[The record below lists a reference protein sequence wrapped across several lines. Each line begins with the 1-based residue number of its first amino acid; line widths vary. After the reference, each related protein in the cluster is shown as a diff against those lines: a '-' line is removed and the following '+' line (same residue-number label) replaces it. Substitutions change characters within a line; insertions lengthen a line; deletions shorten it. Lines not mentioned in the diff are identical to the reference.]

1 MKDRG
6 KMEKIENFEKF
17 VKEFKK
23 EIDKSKTIIL
33 TAHRD
38 PDGDA
43 IGSVL
48 AMQEALQNIGKDVD
62 IVLDEMPKVFL
73 ELKNSDKILR
83 VDEFEKSNKKYDLAI
98 FLDNNS
104 KSNFLISDNILE
116 KSKRSIN
123 IDHHIGGNIFTDI
136 MYVEEES
143 PAVCETVY
151 KILKKLEYEITYD
164 IMKAIII
171 GVITDTGRI

>member
-1 MKDRG
+1 
-6 KMEKIENFEKF
+6 MEKIEKIEEF
-17 VKEFKK
+17 VEIFKK
-23 EIDKSKTIIL
+23 EISTSKTIIL

-48 AMQEALQNIGKDVD
+48 AMQEGLQNIGKDVD

-104 KSNFLISDNILE
+104 KKSFLVPDSILE
-116 KSKRSIN
+116 RAKKSIN

-151 KILKKLEYEITYD
+151 KILKKLEYGITYD

>member
-1 MKDRG
+1 
-6 KMEKIENFEKF
+6 MEKIQKLEEF
-17 VKEFKK
+17 VEIFKK
-23 EIDKSKTIIL
+23 EISISEKIIL

-48 AMQEALQNIGKDVD
+48 AMQEALQNIGKDAD

-104 KSNFLISDNILE
+104 KKSFLVPDSILE
-116 KSKRSIN
+116 RAKKSIN

-143 PAVCETVY
+143 PAVCETMY

>member
-1 MKDRG
+1 
-6 KMEKIENFEKF
+6 MEKIEKLEEF
-17 VKEFKK
+17 VEIFKK
-23 EIDKSKTIIL
+23 EISISETIIL

-104 KSNFLISDNILE
+104 KKSFLVPDSILE
-116 KSKRSIN
+116 RAKKSIN

>member
-1 MKDRG
+1 
-6 KMEKIENFEKF
+6 MEKIQKLEEF
-17 VKEFKK
+17 VEIFKK
-23 EIDKSKTIIL
+23 EISISETIIL

-48 AMQEALQNIGKDVD
+48 AMQEALQNIGKDAD

-83 VDEFEKSNKKYDLAI
+83 VDEFEKSNKNYDLAI

-104 KSNFLISDNILE
+104 KKSFLVPDSILE
-116 KSKRSIN
+116 RAKKSIN

-136 MYVEEES
+136 MHVEEES

>member
-1 MKDRG
+1 
-6 KMEKIENFEKF
+6 MEKIEKIEEF
-17 VKEFKK
+17 VEILKK
-23 EIDKSKTIIL
+23 EISISETIIL

-73 ELKNSDKILR
+73 ELKNSDNILR
-83 VDEFEKSNKKYDLAI
+83 VYEFEKTNKK
-98 FLDNNS
+98 LDNNS
-104 KSNFLISDNILE
+104 KKSFLVPDIILE
-116 KSKRSIN
+116 RAKKSIN

-164 IMKAIII
+164 IMKALII

>member
-1 MKDRG
+1 
-6 KMEKIENFEKF
+6 MEKIQKLEEF
-17 VKEFKK
+17 VEIFKK
-23 EIDKSKTIIL
+23 EISISETIIL

-48 AMQEALQNIGKDVD
+48 AMQEALQNIGKDAD

-83 VDEFEKSNKKYDLAI
+83 VDEFEKSNKNYDLAI

-104 KSNFLISDNILE
+104 KKSFLVPDNILE
-116 KSKRSIN
+116 RAKKSIN

-143 PAVCETVY
+143 PAVCETLY

>member
-1 MKDRG
+1 
-6 KMEKIENFEKF
+6 MEKIEKIEEF
-17 VKEFKK
+17 VERFKK
-23 EIDKSKTIIL
+23 EISTSETIIL

-48 AMQEALQNIGKDVD
+48 AMQEALQNIGKDVE

-83 VDEFEKSNKKYDLAI
+83 FDEFEKSNKNYDLAI

-104 KSNFLISDNILE
+104 KKSFLVPDSILE
-116 KSKRSIN
+116 RAKKSIN

>member
-1 MKDRG
+1 
-6 KMEKIENFEKF
+6 MEKIQKLKEF
-17 VKEFKK
+17 VEIFKK
-23 EIDKSKTIIL
+23 EISISEKIIL

-104 KSNFLISDNILE
+104 KKSFLFPDNILE
-116 KSKRSIN
+116 RAKKSIN

>member
-1 MKDRG
+1 
-6 KMEKIENFEKF
+6 MEKIQKLEEF
-17 VKEFKK
+17 VEIFKK
-23 EIDKSKTIIL
+23 EISISETIIL

-48 AMQEALQNIGKDVD
+48 AMQEALQNIGKDAD

-104 KSNFLISDNILE
+104 KKSFLVPDNILE
-116 KSKRSIN
+116 RAKNSIN

>member
-1 MKDRG
+1 
-6 KMEKIENFEKF
+6 MEKIQKLEEF
-17 VKEFKK
+17 VEIFKK
-23 EIDKSKTIIL
+23 EISISEKIIL

-83 VDEFEKSNKKYDLAI
+83 VDEFEKSNKNYDLAI

-104 KSNFLISDNILE
+104 KKSFLVPDNILE
-116 KSKRSIN
+116 RAKKSIN

-151 KILKKLEYEITYD
+151 KILKKLEYGITYD

-171 GVITDTGRI
+171 GVITDAGRI

>member
-1 MKDRG
+1 
-6 KMEKIENFEKF
+6 MEKIQKLEEF
-17 VKEFKK
+17 VEIFKK
-23 EIDKSKTIIL
+23 EISISETIIL

-48 AMQEALQNIGKDVD
+48 AMQEALQNIGKDAD

-104 KSNFLISDNILE
+104 KKSFLVPDNILE
-116 KSKRSIN
+116 RAKKSIN

-151 KILKKLEYEITYD
+151 KILKKLEYGITYD

>member
-1 MKDRG
+1 
-6 KMEKIENFEKF
+6 MEKIQKLEEF
-17 VKEFKK
+17 VEIFKK
-23 EIDKSKTIIL
+23 EISISETIIL

-83 VDEFEKSNKKYDLAI
+83 VDEFEKSNKNYDLAI

-104 KSNFLISDNILE
+104 KKSFLVPDNILE
-116 KSKRSIN
+116 RAKKSIN

>member
-1 MKDRG
+1 
-6 KMEKIENFEKF
+6 MEKIEKIEEL
-17 VKEFKK
+17 VEIFKK
-23 EIDKSKTIIL
+23 EISISETIIL

-48 AMQEALQNIGKDVD
+48 AMQEVLQNIGKDVD

-104 KSNFLISDNILE
+104 KKSFLVPDSILE
-116 KSKRSIN
+116 RAKKSIN

>member
-1 MKDRG
+1 
-6 KMEKIENFEKF
+6 MEKIQKLEEF
-17 VKEFKK
+17 VEIFKK
-23 EIDKSKTIIL
+23 EISISETIIL

-83 VDEFEKSNKKYDLAI
+83 VDEFEKSNKNYDLAI

-104 KSNFLISDNILE
+104 KKSFLVPDNI
-116 KSKRSIN
+116 
-123 IDHHIGGNIFTDI
+123 
-136 MYVEEES
+136 
-143 PAVCETVY
+143 
-151 KILKKLEYEITYD
+151 
-164 IMKAIII
+164 
-171 GVITDTGRI
+171 

>member
-1 MKDRG
+1 
-6 KMEKIENFEKF
+6 MEKIQKLEEF
-17 VKEFKK
+17 VEILKK
-23 EIDKSKTIIL
+23 EISISETIIL

-48 AMQEALQNIGKDVD
+48 AMQEALQNIGKYVD

-104 KSNFLISDNILE
+104 KKSFLVPDNILE
-116 KSKRSIN
+116 RAKKSIN

>member
-1 MKDRG
+1 
-6 KMEKIENFEKF
+6 MEKIQKLEEF
-17 VKEFKK
+17 VEIFKK
-23 EIDKSKTIIL
+23 EISISETIIL

-48 AMQEALQNIGKDVD
+48 AMQEALQNIGKDAD

-83 VDEFEKSNKKYDLAI
+83 VDEFEKSNKNYDLAI

-104 KSNFLISDNILE
+104 KKSFLVPDSILE
-116 KSKRSIN
+116 RAKKSIN

>member
-1 MKDRG
+1 
-6 KMEKIENFEKF
+6 MEKIQKLKEF
-17 VKEFKK
+17 VEIFKK
-23 EIDKSKTIIL
+23 EISISEKIIL

-83 VDEFEKSNKKYDLAI
+83 VDEFEKSNKNYDLAI

-104 KSNFLISDNILE
+104 KKSFLVPDSILE
-116 KSKRSIN
+116 RAKKSIN

-151 KILKKLEYEITYD
+151 KILKKLEYGITYD

>member
-1 MKDRG
+1 
-6 KMEKIENFEKF
+6 MEKIEKIEEF
-17 VKEFKK
+17 VEILKK
-23 EIDKSKTIIL
+23 EISISETIIL

-48 AMQEALQNIGKDVD
+48 AMQEALINEGKNAE
-62 IVLDEMPKVFL
+62 IVLDEMPKVFF
-73 ELKNSDKILR
+73 ELKNTDKIISIK
-83 VDEFEKSNKKYDLAI
+83 DFEKSDRKYDLAI

-104 KSNFLISDNILE
+104 KKSFLIPDQILG
-116 KSKRSIN
+116 KSKRSVN

>member
-1 MKDRG
+1 
-6 KMEKIENFEKF
+6 MEKIQKLEEF
-17 VKEFKK
+17 VEIFNK
-23 EIDKSKTIIL
+23 EISISEKIIL

-73 ELKNSDKILR
+73 ELKNTDKIITIG
-83 VDEFEKSNKKYDLAI
+83 EFEKSNKKYDLAI

-151 KILKKLEYEITYD
+151 KILKELKYDITYD
-164 IMKAIII
+164 MMKAIII

>member
-1 MKDRG
+1 LADL
-6 KMEKIENFEKF
+6 
-17 VKEFKK
+17 
-23 EIDKSKTIIL
+23 DIIL
-33 TAHRD
+33 ERT
-38 PDGDA
+38 
-43 IGSVL
+43 
-48 AMQEALQNIGKDVD
+48 
-62 IVLDEMPKVFL
+62 
-73 ELKNSDKILR
+73 
-83 VDEFEKSNKKYDLAI
+83 KK
-98 FLDNNS
+98 
-104 KSNFLISDNILE
+104 
-116 KSKRSIN
+116 SIN

>member
-1 MKDRG
+1 
-6 KMEKIENFEKF
+6 MEKIQKLEEF
-17 VKEFKK
+17 VEILKK
-23 EIDKSKTIIL
+23 EISISEKIIL

-48 AMQEALQNIGKDVD
+48 AMQEALQNIGKYAE

-73 ELKNSDKILR
+73 ELKNTDKIITIG
-83 VDEFEKSNKKYDLAI
+83 EFEKSNKKYDLAI

-143 PAVCETVY
+143 PAVCETIY
-151 KILKKLEYEITYD
+151 KILKKLKYDITYD
-164 IMKAIII
+164 MMKAIII

>member
-1 MKDRG
+1 
-6 KMEKIENFEKF
+6 MEKIQKLEEF
-17 VKEFKK
+17 VEIFKK
-23 EIDKSKTIIL
+23 EISISEKIIL

-83 VDEFEKSNKKYDLAI
+83 VDEFEKLNKKYDLAI

-104 KSNFLISDNILE
+104 KKSFLVPDTILE
-116 KSKRSIN
+116 RAKKSIN

>member
-1 MKDRG
+1 
-6 KMEKIENFEKF
+6 MEKIQKLEEF
-17 VKEFKK
+17 VEIFKK
-23 EIDKSKTIIL
+23 EISISETIIL

-48 AMQEALQNIGKDVD
+48 AMQEALQNIGKDAD

-83 VDEFEKSNKKYDLAI
+83 VDEFEKSNKNYDLAI

-104 KSNFLISDNILE
+104 KKSFLVPDSILE
-116 KSKRSIN
+116 RAKKSIN
-123 IDHHIGGNIFTDI
+123 IDHHIGGNIFPDI

>member
-1 MKDRG
+1 
-6 KMEKIENFEKF
+6 MEKIQKLEEF
-17 VKEFKK
+17 VEIFKK
-23 EIDKSKTIIL
+23 EISISEKIIL

-48 AMQEALQNIGKDVD
+48 AMQEALQNIGKDAD

-104 KSNFLISDNILE
+104 KKSFLVPDNILE
-116 KSKRSIN
+116 RAKKSIN

-151 KILKKLEYEITYD
+151 KILKKLEYGITYD

>member
-1 MKDRG
+1 
-6 KMEKIENFEKF
+6 MEKIEKIEEL
-17 VKEFKK
+17 VEIFKK
-23 EIDKSKTIIL
+23 EISISETIIL

-104 KSNFLISDNILE
+104 KKSFLVPDSILE
-116 KSKRSIN
+116 RAKKSIN

>member
-1 MKDRG
+1 
-6 KMEKIENFEKF
+6 MEKIEKLEEF
-17 VKEFKK
+17 VEIFKK
-23 EIDKSKTIIL
+23 EISTSETIIL

-83 VDEFEKSNKKYDLAI
+83 VDEFEKSNKNYDLAI

-104 KSNFLISDNILE
+104 KKSFLVPDSILE
-116 KSKRSIN
+116 RAKRSIN

>member
-1 MKDRG
+1 
-6 KMEKIENFEKF
+6 MEKIEKLEEF
-17 VKEFKK
+17 VEIFKK
-23 EIDKSKTIIL
+23 EISISETIIL

-48 AMQEALQNIGKDVD
+48 AMQEVLQNIGKDVD

-83 VDEFEKSNKKYDLAI
+83 VDEFEKLNKKYDLAI

-104 KSNFLISDNILE
+104 KKSFLVSDNILE
-116 KSKRSIN
+116 RAKKSIN

>member
-1 MKDRG
+1 
-6 KMEKIENFEKF
+6 MEKIQKLKEF
-17 VKEFKK
+17 VEIFKK
-23 EIDKSKTIIL
+23 EISISETIIL

-83 VDEFEKSNKKYDLAI
+83 VDEFEKLNKNYDLAI

-104 KSNFLISDNILE
+104 KKSFLVPDNILE
-116 KSKRSIN
+116 RAKKSIN

-151 KILKKLEYEITYD
+151 KILKKLEYGITYD

-171 GVITDTGRI
+171 GIITDTGRI

>member
-1 MKDRG
+1 
-6 KMEKIENFEKF
+6 MEKIQKLEEF
-17 VKEFKK
+17 VEILKK
-23 EIDKSKTIIL
+23 EISISEKIIL

-62 IVLDEMPKVFL
+62 VVLDEMPKVFL

-83 VDEFEKSNKKYDLAI
+83 VDEFEKSNKNYDLAI

-104 KSNFLISDNILE
+104 KKSFLVPDSILE
-116 KSKRSIN
+116 RAKKSIN

-151 KILKKLEYEITYD
+151 KILKKLEYGITYD

>member
-1 MKDRG
+1 
-6 KMEKIENFEKF
+6 MEKIQKLKEF
-17 VKEFKK
+17 VEIFKK
-23 EIDKSKTIIL
+23 EISISETIIL

-83 VDEFEKSNKKYDLAI
+83 VDEFEKLNKNYDLAI

-104 KSNFLISDNILE
+104 KKSFLVPDNILE
-116 KSKRSIN
+116 RAKKSIN
-123 IDHHIGGNIFTDI
+123 IDHHIGGSIFTDI

>member
-1 MKDRG
+1 
-6 KMEKIENFEKF
+6 MEKIQKLKEF
-17 VKEFKK
+17 VEIFKK
-23 EIDKSKTIIL
+23 EISISEKIIL

-83 VDEFEKSNKKYDLAI
+83 VDEFEKSNKNYDLAI

-104 KSNFLISDNILE
+104 KKSFLVPDSILE
-116 KSKRSIN
+116 RAKRSIN

>member
-1 MKDRG
+1 
-6 KMEKIENFEKF
+6 MEKIQKLKEF
-17 VKEFKK
+17 VEIFKK
-23 EIDKSKTIIL
+23 EISISETIIL

-48 AMQEALQNIGKDVD
+48 AMQEALQNIGKDAD

-83 VDEFEKSNKKYDLAI
+83 VDEFEKSNKNYDLAI

-104 KSNFLISDNILE
+104 KKSFLVPDSILE
-116 KSKRSIN
+116 RAKKSIN

-151 KILKKLEYEITYD
+151 KILKKLEYGITYD

>member
-1 MKDRG
+1 
-6 KMEKIENFEKF
+6 MEKIEKIEEF
-17 VKEFKK
+17 VEILKK
-23 EIDKSKTIIL
+23 EISISEKIIL

-104 KSNFLISDNILE
+104 KKSFLVPDSILE
-116 KSKRSIN
+116 RAKKSIN

>member
-1 MKDRG
+1 
-6 KMEKIENFEKF
+6 MEKIQKLKEF
-17 VKEFKK
+17 VEIFKK
-23 EIDKSKTIIL
+23 EISISETIIL

-83 VDEFEKSNKKYDLAI
+83 VDEFEKLNKNYDLAI

-104 KSNFLISDNILE
+104 KKSFLVPDNILE
-116 KSKRSIN
+116 RAKKSIN

>member
-1 MKDRG
+1 
-6 KMEKIENFEKF
+6 MEKIQKLEEF
-17 VKEFKK
+17 VEILKK
-23 EIDKSKTIIL
+23 EISISEKIIL

-48 AMQEALQNIGKDVD
+48 AMQEALQNIGKDVE

-73 ELKNSDKILR
+73 ELKNTDKIITIS
-83 VDEFEKSNKKYDLAI
+83 EFEKSNKKYDLAI

-151 KILKKLEYEITYD
+151 KILKELKYDITYD
-164 IMKAIII
+164 MMKAIII

>member
-1 MKDRG
+1 
-6 KMEKIENFEKF
+6 
-17 VKEFKK
+17 
-23 EIDKSKTIIL
+23 
-33 TAHRD
+33 
-38 PDGDA
+38 
-43 IGSVL
+43 
-48 AMQEALQNIGKDVD
+48 
-62 IVLDEMPKVFL
+62 MPKVFL
-73 ELKNSDKILR
+73 ELKNTDKIITIG
-83 VDEFEKSNKKYDLAI
+83 EFEKSNKKYDLAI

-136 MYVEEES
+136 MYVEEYS

-151 KILKKLEYEITYD
+151 KILKKLKYDITYD
-164 IMKAIII
+164 MMKAIII

>member
-1 MKDRG
+1 
-6 KMEKIENFEKF
+6 MEKIQKLKEF
-17 VKEFKK
+17 VEIFKK
-23 EIDKSKTIIL
+23 EISISEKIIL

-83 VDEFEKSNKKYDLAI
+83 VDEFEKSNKNYDLAI

-104 KSNFLISDNILE
+104 KKSFLVPDNILE
-116 KSKRSIN
+116 RAKKSIN

>member
-1 MKDRG
+1 
-6 KMEKIENFEKF
+6 MEKIEKLEEF
-17 VKEFKK
+17 VEIFKK
-23 EIDKSKTIIL
+23 EISISETIIL

-83 VDEFEKSNKKYDLAI
+83 VDEFEKSNKNYDLAI

-104 KSNFLISDNILE
+104 KKSFLVPDSILE
-116 KSKRSIN
+116 RAKRSIN

-151 KILKKLEYEITYD
+151 KILKKLEYGITYD